1 MGKNNNGKVK
11 IGIYLCAILMM
22 GAIAVASNVASI
34 AAAFPEAGQTK
45 VVAYLISAPCLVVI
59 LVTLI
64 SGKLMDSIPKKTLMI
79 AGVIFWLVGGTL
91 PYFMSSLGTI
101 LIMRLL
107 FGVGVGIIQSLC
119 PALVVENFKDPAE
132 RAKVMGNMTSFQM
145 LGALFFSLVSGY
157 LGRISWNIAFL
168 VHLIATLSLIA
179 ALVCIPYKQLVKAET
194 PNEKAKFQPTA
205 MMWVWCVA
213 FFVYMSGAQT
223 YANFAS
229 SLITERGLGD
239 TVAAG
244 YSLACFALGGF
255 VMGFIFGK
263 VSDICKKLTLTAG
276 CVLLSVSFLI
286 MTYAPNLSMS
296 YIGAFMCGLAFSIC
310 MPCILNGAGGAVSQA
325 SSGMAV
331 SIATCMQNAGM
342 TICPYLVTA
351 GGAIF
356 TSSRTLTRT
365 QGAMLFSIII
375 LLILAVVFTVIAFTG
390 NKKTACGINAS

>member
-1 MGKNNNGKVK
+1 MEKNSNGRVK

-22 GAIAVASNVASI
+22 GAIAVASNVSSI

-59 LVTLI
+59 LVTLV

-79 AGVIFWLVGGTL
+79 SGIIFWLVGGTL
-91 PYFMSSLGTI
+91 PYFMSSLELI
-101 LIMRLL
+101 LVMRLI
-107 FGVGVGIIQSLC
+107 FGVGVGIVQSLC
-119 PALVVENFKDPAE
+119 PALVIENFEDPAE
-132 RAKVMGNMTSFQM
+132 RAKVMGNMTAFQM
-145 LGALFFSLVSGY
+145 LGALFFSLVSGN
-157 LGRISWNIAFL
+157 LGKIGWNIAFL
-168 VHLIATLSLIA
+168 VHLIAIVSLVA
-179 ALVCIPYKQLVKAET
+179 AATCIPYMKLVKAKT
-194 PNEKAKFQPTA
+194 PSEKTKFQPTA
-205 MMWVWCVA
+205 MMWVWCVV

-239 TVAAG
+239 TAAAG

-263 VSDICKKLTLTAG
+263 ISDIFKKFTFTVG

-286 MTYAPNLSMS
+286 MVFAPNLSLS
-296 YIGAFMCGLAFSIC
+296 YIGAFMCGLAFSIS
-310 MPCILNGAGGAVSQA
+310 MPCILNGAGGSVSQA

-351 GGAIF
+351 GGVIF
-356 TSSRTLTRT
+356 TSSGTLTGT

-375 LLILAVVFTVIAFTG
+375 LLILAVVFTAISFTV
-390 NKKTACGINAS
+390 NKKNA

>member
-1 MGKNNNGKVK
+1 MKKDNNRRVK

-34 AAAFPEAGQTK
+34 VAAFPEAGQTK

-59 LVTLI
+59 LVTLV
-64 SGKLMDSIPKKTLMI
+64 SGKLMNSIPKKTLMI
-79 AGVIFWLVGGTL
+79 AGVVFWLVGGTL
-91 PYFMSSLGTI
+91 PYFMSSLETI
-101 LIMRLL
+101 LIMRLV

-119 PALVVENFKDPAE
+119 PALVVDNFKDPAE

-157 LGRISWNIAFL
+157 LGKIGWNIAFL
-168 VHLIATLSLIA
+168 VHLVAIISLIA
-179 ALVCIPYKQLVKAET
+179 ALVCIPYKQPAMAET
-194 PNEKAKFQPTA
+194 PHEKIKFRPTA
-205 MMWVWCVA
+205 MMWVWCIA
-213 FFVYMSGAQT
+213 FLVYMSGAQT

-239 TVAAG
+239 TVTAG

-255 VMGFIFGK
+255 VMGFVFGK
-263 VSDICKKLTLTAG
+263 VSDIFKKLTLTVG

-286 MTYAPNLSMS
+286 MIYATNLSMS
-296 YIGAFMCGLAFSIC
+296 YLGAFMCGLAFSIC
-310 MPCILNGAGGAVSQA
+310 MPCILNGAGGAVSQS

-356 TSSRTLTRT
+356 TSSGALTDT
-365 QGAMLFSIII
+365 QGVMLFSIII
-375 LLILAVVFTVIAFTG
+375 IFLLVVVFTVIAFAG
-390 NKKTACGINAS
+390 NRKTA

>member
-1 MGKNNNGKVK
+1 MKKDSNRRVK

-34 AAAFPEAGQTK
+34 VAAFPEAGQTK

-59 LVTLI
+59 LVTLV
-64 SGKLMDSIPKKTLMI
+64 SGKLMNSIPKKTLMI
-79 AGVIFWLVGGTL
+79 AGVIFWLIGGTL
-91 PYFMSSLGTI
+91 PYFMNSLGMI
-101 LIMRLL
+101 LIMRLV

-119 PALVVENFKDPAE
+119 PALVVDNFTDPAE

-157 LGRISWNIAFL
+157 LGKIGWNIAFL
-168 VHLIATLSLIA
+168 VHLVAIVSLIA
-179 ALVCIPYKQLVKAET
+179 ALVCIPYKQTVKTET
-194 PNEKAKFQPTA
+194 PSEKMKFRPTA

-213 FFVYMSGAQT
+213 FLIYMSGAQA

-239 TVAAG
+239 TVTAG

-255 VMGFIFGK
+255 VMGFVFGK
-263 VSDICKKLTLTAG
+263 VSDICKKLTLTVG

-286 MTYAPNLSMS
+286 MVYAPNLSMS
-296 YIGAFMCGLAFSIC
+296 YLGAFMCGLAFSIC
-310 MPCILNGAGGAVSQA
+310 MPCILNGAGGAVSQP

-356 TSSRTLTRT
+356 TSSGSLTET
-365 QGAMLFSIII
+365 QGVMLFSIII
-375 LLILAVVFTVIAFTG
+375 ILILAVVFTVIAFAG
-390 NKKTACGINAS
+390 NKKTAQENL